1 MSWRTIIG
9 LAMVGLIGIYV
20 VVESWCIR
28 ATEDDHEEP
37 RRNQMLEEGEE

>member
-9 LAMVGLIGIYV
+9 LAMVGLIGLYV
-20 VVESWCIR
+20 VIESWCIH
-28 ATEDDHEEP
+28 ATDEDHEEL